1 MMRRLLK
8 SLGVKKTQRSS
19 IMTDLTKLTNDEL
32 IAMENEIFNQWEK
45 TERIHSLGD
54 FSEIIREITLREQ
67 FEDGEKDDD
76 ALM

>member
-1 MMRRLLK
+1 
-8 SLGVKKTQRSS
+8 
-19 IMTDLTKLTNDEL
+19 MTDLTKLTNDEL

-76 ALM
+76 AFM